1 MNGHDFP
8 ARLNAVS
15 PDEWLARALVG
26 LMVLVFAVTV
36 VLGGGLLQADARVH
50 VALGSNFGPF
60 TLEGQWWRLLT
71 AQFLHFGLI
80 HIAFNA
86 MALWQLGPLAE
97 RLFGR
102 WHFLLLFLIAGIGG
116 GFGTLVWHPQVNSAG
131 ASGAIFG
138 LIGGLLA
145 FVSRRDLGV
154 PLALVNNLR
163 RSFLSFGGFSLAAG
177 FLLPG
182 VDNAAHVGGLA
193 TGFVLGL
200 VLARPVDVEGRQST
214 DIARLIAVTAVALA
228 CFIWLGSR
236 LQA

>member
-15 PDEWLARALVG
+15 PNVWLARALVG

-36 VLGGGLLQADARVH
+36 LLGGGLLQVDARVH
-50 VALGSNFGPF
+50 VALGSNYGPF

-102 WHFLLLFLIAGIGG
+102 WHFLLLFLIAGVGG
-116 GFGTLVWHPQVNSAG
+116 GFGTLIWHPQVNSAG

-154 PLALVNNLR
+154 PLALMNNLR

-193 TGFVLGL
+193 TGFLLGL
-200 VLARPVDVEGRQST
+200 VLARPVDVEARQGM
-214 DIARLIAVTAVALA
+214 DIARLSAVTAVAA
-228 CFIWLGSR
+228 VCFIWLGSR

>member
-50 VALGSNFGPF
+50 VALGSNYGPF

-97 RLFGR
+97 RLLGR
-102 WHFLLLFLIAGIGG
+102 WHFLLLFLTAGIGG

-200 VLARPVDVEGRQST
+200 VLARPVDVEARQGT

>member
-1 MNGHDFP
+1 MNGQDFP
-8 ARLNAVS
+8 TRLNAVS
-15 PDEWLARALVG
+15 PTDWLARTLVAF
-26 LMVLVFAVTV
+26 MVLVFAATV
-36 VLGGGLLQADARVH
+36 LLGGGLLQVDARVH
-50 VALGSNFGPF
+50 AALGSNYGPF
-60 TLEGQWWRLLT
+60 TLRGQWWRLLT

-80 HIAFNA
+80 HVGFNA

-102 WHFLLLFLIAGIGG
+102 WHFLLLFLLAGIGG
-116 GFGTLVWHPQVNSAG
+116 GFGTLLWHPQVNSAG

-163 RSFLSFGGFSLAAG
+163 RSFITFGGFSLVAG

-193 TGFVLGL
+193 TGYVLGL
-200 VLARPVDVEGRQST
+200 ALARPVDLAARRGT
-214 DIARLIAVTAVALA
+214 DIARLAAVAAIALA
-228 CFIWLGSR
+228 CFTWLGSR

>member
-1 MNGHDFP
+1 MNLQDFP

-15 PDEWLARALVG
+15 PNEWLARTLVG

-36 VLGGGLLQADARVH
+36 LLGGGLLQADGRVH
-50 VALGSNFGPF
+50 VALGSNYGPF
-60 TLEGQWWRLLT
+60 TLAGQWWRLLS

-80 HIAFNA
+80 HIGFNA
-86 MALWQLGPLAE
+86 MALWQVGPLAE

-102 WHFLLLFLIAGIGG
+102 WHFLLLFLLAGIGG
-116 GFGTLVWHPQVNSAG
+116 GFGTLIWHPQVNSAG

-193 TGFVLGL
+193 AGFVLGL
-200 VLARPVDVEGRQST
+200 VLARPVDVAARQGA
-214 DIARLIAVTAVALA
+214 DLPRLIAVTAVALV

>member
-1 MNGHDFP
+1 MNGQDFP

-15 PDEWLARALVG
+15 PNDWLARTLVG

-36 VLGGGLLQADARVH
+36 LLGGGLLQADGRVH
-50 VALGSNFGPF
+50 VVLGSNYGPF
-60 TLEGQWWRLLT
+60 TLTGQWWRLLA

-80 HIAFNA
+80 HIGFNA

-97 RLFGR
+97 RLLGR
-102 WHFLLLFLIAGIGG
+102 WHFLLLFLLAGIGG
-116 GFGTLVWHPQVNSAG
+116 GFGTLIWHPQVNSAG

-154 PLALVNNLR
+154 PLALVSNLR

-182 VDNAAHVGGLA
+182 VDNAAHVGGLV
-193 TGFVLGL
+193 TGFLLGL
-200 VLARPVDVEGRQST
+200 VLARPVDVAARQGA
-214 DIARLIAVTAVALA
+214 DLPRLIAVTAVALV

>member
-1 MNGHDFP
+1 MNLQDFP

-15 PDEWLARALVG
+15 PNEWLARTLVG
-26 LMVLVFAVTV
+26 LMALVFAVTV
-36 VLGGGLLQADARVH
+36 LLGGGLLQADGRVH
-50 VALGSNFGPF
+50 VALGSNYGSFI
-60 TLEGQWWRLLT
+60 LAGQWWRLLA

-80 HIAFNA
+80 HIGFNA
-86 MALWQLGPLAE
+86 MALWQVGPLAE

-102 WHFLLLFLIAGIGG
+102 WHFLLLFLLAGIGG
-116 GFGTLVWHPQVNSAG
+116 GFGTLIWHPQVNSAG

-182 VDNAAHVGGLA
+182 VDNAAHVGGLV

-200 VLARPVDVEGRQST
+200 VLARPVDVAARQGA
-214 DIARLIAVTAVALA
+214 DLPRLIAVTAGALV

>member
-1 MNGHDFP
+1 MNLQDFP

-15 PDEWLARALVG
+15 PNEWLARMLVG

-36 VLGGGLLQADARVH
+36 LLGGGLLQADGRVH
-50 VALGSNFGPF
+50 VALGSNYGPF
-60 TLEGQWWRLLT
+60 TLAGQWWRLLA

-80 HIAFNA
+80 HIGFNA
-86 MALWQLGPLAE
+86 MALWQVGPLAE

-102 WHFLLLFLIAGIGG
+102 WHFLLLFLLAGIGG
-116 GFGTLVWHPQVNSAG
+116 GFGTLIWHPQVNSAG

-154 PLALVNNLR
+154 PLALVNSLR

-182 VDNAAHVGGLA
+182 VDNAAHVGGLV

-200 VLARPVDVEGRQST
+200 VLARPVDVAARQGA
-214 DIARLIAVTAVALA
+214 DLARLVGVTAVALA

>member
-1 MNGHDFP
+1 MSGQDFP

-15 PDEWLARALVG
+15 PNEWLARALVA
-26 LMVLVFAVTV
+26 LMVLVFAATV
-36 VLGGGLLQADARVH
+36 LLGGGLLQVDARVH
-50 VALGSNFGPF
+50 AALGSNYGPF
-60 TLEGQWWRLLT
+60 TLRGQWWRLLT

-80 HIAFNA
+80 HIGFNA

-102 WHFLLLFLIAGIGG
+102 WHFLLLFLLAGIGG
-116 GFGTLVWHPQVNSAG
+116 GFGTLLWHPLVNSAG

-154 PLALVNNLR
+154 PLALVSNLR

-193 TGFVLGL
+193 TGYLLGL
-200 VLARPVDVEGRQST
+200 ALARPVDVEARRGT
-214 DIARLIAVTAVALA
+214 DIARLAGVAAAALA
-228 CFIWLGSR
+228 CFIALGSR